1 MVKSVV
7 NLHWLLQQRI
17 VNVWDE
23 LPPNSAKFSILTYFS
38 QIGFEY
44 LFTELLQSR
53 LQIVLDILLD
63 SNDS

>member
-1 MVKSVV
+1 VVKSVV